1 MKVLKSNLPIF
12 LILLFSFISIT
23 SLFSQS
29 SLFSYEKY
37 ISVSGDTLNYRQ
49 LVSDYDSKNK
59 YPLVI
64 FLHGSGERGNDN
76 ESQLKWG
83 VGNFALPKNMKM
95 YPSIV
100 IAPQCPKNM
109 RWGNFSK
116 KDMSLKPSPTK
127 PMKLLIELINEI
139 ILKPR
144 KGRGS
149 RGLKINPKSFDGCS
163 DKEYMVQELHKGDEI
178 TTAFY
183 VNKNNKLH
191 SFITFDRILENGMTS
206 HCKVISKYDKQLKEI
221 LEKLIEVS
229 KIKGSANIQSI
240 VNSKGEIHPFEI
252 NCRISGT
259 NSIRSNFGF
268 EDVKYT
274 LEEWLYNLNP
284 SESIIKNGIATRVFM
299 DVIYEGATDF
309 SEISDNSTNPYIF

>member
-109 RWGNFSK
+109 RWGNFSE

-127 PMKLLIELINEI
+127 PMKILIELINEI
-139 ILKPR
+139 MLKLPVDTNRIYITGLSMGGFGTYDAITRHPNLFAAAVPICGGGDITKAVSIAHIPIWIFHGALDTTVSPILSQVMVKALTEAGANPGFTQYPQTGHFSWIPAYSDPMMMQWLFSQR
-144 KGRGS
+144 K
-149 RGLKINPKSFDGCS
+149 
-163 DKEYMVQELHKGDEI
+163 
-178 TTAFY
+178 
-183 VNKNNKLH
+183 
-191 SFITFDRILENGMTS
+191 
-206 HCKVISKYDKQLKEI
+206 
-221 LEKLIEVS
+221 
-229 KIKGSANIQSI
+229 
-240 VNSKGEIHPFEI
+240 
-252 NCRISGT
+252 
-259 NSIRSNFGF
+259 
-268 EDVKYT
+268 
-274 LEEWLYNLNP
+274 
-284 SESIIKNGIATRVFM
+284 
-299 DVIYEGATDF
+299 
-309 SEISDNSTNPYIF
+309 